1 MKRES
6 RSDVALSVIVSG
18 VSGALPIFG
27 GFVEPIAENIL
38 QKAKEEW
45 TRNHSKALEVA
56 QRAAGLERDQLGEAI
71 ANNPSLIPLY
81 VRILYA
87 AGMNGHDEVL
97 RTIGTLFGGAV
108 KEVLDSDTYSLD
120 YLEAILS
127 SLDGLGPIH
136 FRILHALES
145 GQIPNESGSKDQT
158 QHSSDLIS
166 AHLTIDQDLAD
177 MCLNNLASAGLII
190 TVSGYSSLVYKMSNV
205 GRQVLLASGQ
215 AGE

>member
-45 TRNHSKALEVA
+45 TRNHS
-56 QRAAGLERDQLGEAI
+56 GLERDQLGEAI